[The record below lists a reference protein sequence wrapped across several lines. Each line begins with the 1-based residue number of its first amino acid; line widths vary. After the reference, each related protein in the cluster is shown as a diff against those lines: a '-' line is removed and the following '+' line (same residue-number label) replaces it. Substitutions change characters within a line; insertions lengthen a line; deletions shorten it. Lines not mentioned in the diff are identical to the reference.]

1 MTAEIRLPAS
11 TSNLG
16 PGFDCFGLALKLYLT
31 VRATPVPGSEALCR
45 VKTTGADDNE
55 ALPRNEDN
63 LIYRAMTAMAL
74 PYALGVALL
83 LGAGSVL
90 RRAVLELRG
99 ADNSEQA
106 QPSS

>member
-1 MTAEIRLPAS
+1 MTMVGFCGAGVTPIFIAQAS
-11 TSNLG
+11 SAIG
-16 PGFDCFGLALKLYLT
+16 MA
-31 VRATPVPGSEALCR
+31 
-45 VKTTGADDNE
+45 
-55 ALPRNEDN
+55 
-63 LIYRAMTAMAL
+63 IAMTAMAL